1 MTDLVLDHYGYKK
14 EDTVMLLDTKKNM
27 KKKKFS
33 EKFQI
38 VVPTRDNIVRCFTT
52 FTIRLTYRVCN
63 KQIRE
68 ISNLVKGAKPGDH
81 FFFHCT
87 CMNLFRNETVLTN
100 RGRLRPWRPSSLPP
114 RRLK

>member
-33 EKFQI
+33 EKFPDRR
-38 VVPTRDNIVRCFTT
+38 PTRDNIVRCFTK
-52 FTIRLTYRVCN
+52 FIIRLTYRVCN

-87 CMNLFRNETVLTN
+87 CRNPLPQRNRFNKPRQTLAMETKFPAARAT
-100 RGRLRPWRPSSLPP
+100 
-114 RRLK
+114 